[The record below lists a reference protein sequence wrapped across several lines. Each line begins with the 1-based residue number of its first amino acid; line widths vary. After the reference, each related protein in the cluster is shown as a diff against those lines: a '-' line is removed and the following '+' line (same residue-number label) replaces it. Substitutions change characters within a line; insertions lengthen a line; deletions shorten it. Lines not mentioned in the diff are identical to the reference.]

1 MIDHH
6 AHAVLRDTATL
17 PVERYR
23 RCFSESDDPAEVEH
37 VPKTLSYRLALR
49 LLAEHLGCADG
60 EAAVLEARSRL
71 GTEGLIRSLFAD
83 LGLGTVLVD
92 TGYAPSGE
100 ILSPAA
106 LGRAGNVRVFPVCR
120 IETLAESFVPDSES
134 FEHFTER
141 VRVAFGRLRA
151 EGYVAMK
158 SIIAYRSGLRVRRVE
173 VEDARS
179 AWRRARGGAGT
190 QRVRLEDASLLHWV
204 LMLALEACVQQSLPL
219 QFHAGFGDRDVDLPQ
234 ADPTLLRELLQ
245 DGRYRGVPLILLH
258 NYPFLR
264 QAGYLASLYSNVY
277 VDVSLAI
284 PLAGVAARRV
294 LEEVLELAP
303 TSKLLYASDG
313 HTIPD
318 LFWLAGSFMKRA
330 LHETVADLVSA
341 RVLKAMESEEVI
353 AAILRDNA
361 ERIYRLRE
369 EHSER

>member
-6 AHAVLRDTATL
+6 AHAVLRDAATL

-37 VPKTLSYRLALR
+37 VPKTLGYRLALQ
-49 LLAEHLGCADG
+49 LLAERLGCSDG

-71 GTEGLIRSLFAD
+71 GTEGLIRSLFGD

-92 TGYAPSGE
+92 TGYVPSGE
-100 ILSPAA
+100 ILSPAE
-106 LGRAGNVRVFPVCR
+106 LSRAGNVHVLPVCR
-120 IETLAESFVPDSES
+120 IETLAESILPDSES
-134 FEHFTER
+134 FEHFTESLR
-141 VRVAFGRLRA
+141 AALGRLRA
-151 EGYVAMK
+151 EGFVALK
-158 SIIAYRSGLRVRRVE
+158 SIVAYRSGLRVRAPAIV
-173 VEDARS
+173 DARS
-179 AWRRARGGAGT
+179 AWRRVRERGTA
-190 QRVRLEDASLLHWV
+190 RVRLTDASLLHWV
-204 LMLALEACVQQSLPL
+204 LALALEACVAQRLPL
-219 QFHAGFGDRDVDLPQ
+219 QLHVGFGDRDVDLPE
-234 ADPTLLRELLQ
+234 ADPTLLRTLFQ
-245 DGRYRGVPLILLH
+245 DERYRGVPLILLH
-258 NYPFLR
+258 NYPFMR

-318 LFWLAGSFMKRA
+318 LFWLAGRLMKRA

-341 RVLKAMESEEVI
+341 GVFNAMESEEVI

-361 ERIYRLRE
+361 ERVYRLRE
-369 EHSER
+369 KRSER